1 MIKKTAII
9 LSGGKNSRMNYKTK
23 AFLKINGDTFIH
35 RILLAIADYEEKIIS
50 CNNFKAYK
58 DFKNEALLVSD
69 SFKEIGPIGGIY
81 SALNK
86 SSFSHALIVA
96 CDMPFLNKDILN
108 YLGNYDFKE
117 DALIPIVNGKIEP
130 LCGIYKKSSVK
141 IIENMIKD
149 KDYKLMNLL
158 KNLNT
163 KYLDIKDNDNFLNIN
178 NPEEYS
184 ELIKKEGE

>member
-23 AFLKINGDTFIH
+23 AFLKFNGDTFIH
-35 RILLAIADYEEKIIS
+35 RTLLAVADYEEKIIS
-50 CNNFKAYK
+50 CNDFKAYK

-81 SALNK
+81 SALKK

-163 KYLDIKDNDNFLNIN
+163 KYLDIKDNNNFLNIN

-184 ELIKKEGE
+184 KLIKKEGE

>member
-35 RILLAIADYEEKIIS
+35 RILSAIADYEEKIIS
-50 CNNFKAYK
+50 CNNFKDYK
-58 DFKNEALLVSD
+58 DFENEALLVSD

-117 DALIPIVNGKIEP
+117 DALIPVVNGKIEP
-130 LCGIYKKSSVK
+130 LCGIYKKSSLK
-141 IIENMIKD
+141 IIESMIKD

-158 KNLNT
+158 KILNT

>member
-23 AFLKINGDTFIH
+23 AFLKINGDTFIN

-141 IIENMIKD
+141 IIESMIKD

>member
-23 AFLKINGDTFIH
+23 AFLKFNGDTFIH

-81 SALNK
+81 SSLK
-86 SSFSHALIVA
+86 TSSFSHALIVA

-141 IIENMIKD
+141 IIESMIKD

>member
-23 AFLKINGDTFIH
+23 AFLKFNGDTFIN
-35 RILLAIADYEEKIIS
+35 RTLLAVADYEEKIIS
-50 CNNFKAYK
+50 CNDFKTYK

-81 SALNK
+81 SALKK
-86 SSFSHALIVA
+86 SSFSYALIVA

-141 IIENMIKD
+141 LIENMIKD

-163 KYLDIKDNDNFLNIN
+163 KYLDIKDNNNFLNIN

-184 ELIKKEGE
+184 KLIKKEGE

>member
-9 LSGGKNSRMNYKTK
+9 LSGGKNSRMNYKAK
-23 AFLKINGDTFIH
+23 AFLKFNGDTFIN
-35 RILLAIADYEEKIIS
+35 RTLLAVADYEEKIIS
-50 CNNFKAYK
+50 CNDFKAYK

-69 SFKEIGPIGGIY
+69 FFKEIGPIGGIY
-81 SALNK
+81 SALKK
-86 SSFSHALIVA
+86 SSFSYALIVA

-163 KYLDIKDNDNFLNIN
+163 KYLDIKDNNNFLNIN

-184 ELIKKEGE
+184 KLIKKEGE

>member
-9 LSGGKNSRMNYKTK
+9 LSGGKNSRMNYKAK
-23 AFLKINGDTFIH
+23 AFLKINGDTFIN
-35 RILLAIADYEEKIIS
+35 RTLLAIADYEEKIIS
-50 CNNFKAYK
+50 CNDFKAYK

-81 SALNK
+81 SALKK

-184 ELIKKEGE
+184 KLIKKEGE

>member
-141 IIENMIKD
+141 IIESMIKD

>member
-23 AFLKINGDTFIH
+23 AFLKINGDTFIN

-81 SALNK
+81 SSLKK

-117 DALIPIVNGKIEP
+117 DALIPVVNGKIEP
-130 LCGIYKKSSVK
+130 LCGIYKKSSLK
-141 IIENMIKD
+141 IIESMIKD

>member
-23 AFLKINGDTFIH
+23 AFLKFNGDTFIN
-35 RILLAIADYEEKIIS
+35 RTLLAVADYEEKIIS
-50 CNNFKAYK
+50 CNDFKVYK

-81 SALNK
+81 SALKK
-86 SSFSHALIVA
+86 SSFSYALIVA

-163 KYLDIKDNDNFLNIN
+163 KYLDIKDNNNFLNIN

-184 ELIKKEGE
+184 KLIKKEGE

>member
-23 AFLKINGDTFIH
+23 AFLKINEDTFIH

-141 IIENMIKD
+141 IIESMIKD